1 MRRAARNGTQGFID
15 FEGRLCYYC
24 AVNWYYATGDKINGP
39 VSRLELESLFTA
51 GTLSQDTLVLQ
62 EGMYDWIRF
71 VDLKKTTQIL
81 PVMGVTPEKP
91 LE

>member
-1 MRRAARNGTQGFID
+1 MGRSAKFFD
-15 FEGRLCYYC
+15 FEGRVCYGC
-24 AVNWYYATGDKINGP
+24 VVNWYYAVGDQINGP
-39 VSRLELESLFTA
+39 VSRVELESLFSA

-62 EGMYDWIRF
+62 EGMYDWIHF

-81 PVMGVTPEKP
+81 PVVGTTPEKP